1 MLNFIILSATLQT
14 YLRSNL
20 LSSSLKIKIILV
32 SESKRMCKSCCTDHM
47 QSLRMHKSFCD
58 LSHIVK
64 NETIFSISF
73 SDSTLFI
80 TSDSQ
85 SHDIRCFN
93 MLNLFMKSSEFVR
106 LHKEVFHHC
115 STVALKTVELSLFS
129 ACTCDC
135 SFTDYKL

>member
-1 MLNFIILSATLQT
+1 MLNFTTLSATLQT
-14 YLRSNL
+14 YLRDNL
-20 LSSSLKIKIILV
+20 LSSSLETKVILAP
-32 SESKRMCKSCCTDHM
+32 ESKRMRKSRCTDHM
-47 QSLRMHKSFCD
+47 WPLRTHKPFCD
-58 LSHIVK
+58 SSHIVK
-64 NETIFSISF
+64 NETMFSTSF

-135 SFTDYKL
+135 SFTDHKL